1 MNLDIEF
8 QYNLLSLPNRNDNS
22 HLFHRSNSISKI
34 NNNWSLVNEEPNTEM
49 NYGFESDTSFTQIL
63 DNDSS
68 RCEGG
73 NLHKTWSTP
82 YLNNNEESK
91 NIDESGNEHY
101 LNLLNASNPLSLNNI
116 SSNNVCNPYSYTS
129 NSSSLLKDAINNNI
143 EKSWLMS
150 LKKSKKQMWSD
161 DLKSFRSN
169 DNDLIDSNNAF
180 HSENNEDN
188 YLSLDSKELENS
200 IERKSSSTS
209 QPTFVLSTNLESLSP
224 ITISLTDLSCG
235 ENSVSPS
242 FPSDKLV
249 YLDSPI
255 RITIMGSHQ
264 VGKSALAVRYLS
276 KQESS
281 HRSPSRAFSSTM
293 HGTKTKLTS
302 TKHE

>member
-8 QYNLLSLPNRNDNS
+8 QYDLLSLPNRNDNS

-34 NNNWSLVNEEPNTEM
+34 NNNWSLVNEEPNTGI
-49 NYGFESDTSFTQIL
+49 NYGFESDTSSFTQVL
-63 DNDSS
+63 DNESS
-68 RCEGG
+68 RCEVG

-82 YLNNNEESK
+82 YLNNNEENTK
-91 NIDESGNEHY
+91 CEESGNEHY
-101 LNLLNASNPLSLNNI
+101 LNLLNASNPLSLNTL
-116 SSNNVCNPYSYTS
+116 SSNVACNPYSSTSTS
-129 NSSSLLKDAINNNI
+129 NSLLKDAINNNI

-161 DLKSFRSN
+161 GLESFRSN
-169 DNDLIDSNNAF
+169 ENELIESTNAF
-180 HSENNEDN
+180 HSEDN
-188 YLSLDSKELENS
+188 QLYVDSKKSENVQ
-200 IERKSSSTS
+200 ERKSSSSS

-224 ITISLTDLSCG
+224 ITISLTDISCG

-293 HGTKTKLTS
+293 HGMKNKLTS